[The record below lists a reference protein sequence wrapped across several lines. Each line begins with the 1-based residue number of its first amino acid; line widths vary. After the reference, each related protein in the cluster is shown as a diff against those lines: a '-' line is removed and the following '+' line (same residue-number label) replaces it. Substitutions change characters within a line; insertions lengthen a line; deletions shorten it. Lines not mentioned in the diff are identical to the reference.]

1 VTHLLL
7 ESGSPGL
14 ADPAERLARQR
25 HDRRLA
31 LRLLREPLVD
41 FVDYW
46 QELPLFASQKE
57 LPLAQQAAVRQGR
70 LQQNKFGLAVSLV
83 YGGTGKQPSC
93 WSALPQ
99 LACEILY
106 LAGEKDVKF
115 RKIAHQMKQL
125 QPEMTIKVVAN
136 AGHCIHL
143 EQPTQVRHEIDQ
155 WFVKGSG
162 PQSAD

>member
-1 VTHLLL
+1 ML

-31 LRLLREPLVD
+31 LRLLREPWSILSITGKNCRCLLV
-41 FVDYW
+41 
-46 QELPLFASQKE
+46 QKE
-57 LPLAQQAAVRQGR
+57 LPLAQQAAVRQGT
-70 LQQNKFGLAVSLV
+70 LAAKQIWLGSKLGLRWYWQTAKLLV
-83 YGGTGKQPSC
+83 
-93 WSALPQ
+93 ALPQ

-143 EQPTQVRHEIDQ
+143 EQPTQV
-155 WFVKGSG
+155 S
-162 PQSAD
+162 S